1 MTRILLIAALA
12 FVGGIAIGGA
22 SRLVLWIQ
30 APREADEVDAVWAAF
45 TLGRWL

>member
-12 FVGGIAIGGA
+12 FVGGIAIGSA

-30 APREADEVDAVWAAF
+30 APREPADIDPMFAAF
-45 TLGRWL
+45 CSGRWM